1 MHLNLKQVPKLVG
14 EDAKEK
20 FTVLSRLLTTTKWPI
35 FLTGPSGSGKSIIA
49 MNLAKWYAK
58 QNKVPAYYVQLS
70 PDQTKTSLIL
80 GLRLKNGSLVP
91 VKGMIAEA
99 MEKGG
104 IVVVDEATHATQ
116 ELLLMFNSICDRV
129 AVTSIGD
136 EIVYAK
142 DSFRVIFCANTSQ
155 YAGNVKLPQSFAQ
168 RMIAF
173 NFEYPDFES
182 EVKIAQ
188 KIVKD
193 EFKGD
198 IDVPNS
204 VFRYV
209 TSVFRDVRNEHYP
222 LSVRNIAA
230 AIILLNVHDRDSVTQ
245 EMLEQFIQ
253 EYFGQQ
259 AESILTGIYA
269 RLHGKKP
276 YSIQNVLND
285 KDCIELLMFV
295 ASIGRDN
302 FKNAVLSAGMMYLDF
317 DGLHYE
323 IQKVKEKLAS
333 SLI

>member
-80 GLRLKNGSLVP
+80 GLRLKNGSLIP
-91 VKGMIAEA
+91 VKGMVAEA

-116 ELLLMFNSICDRV
+116 ELLLMFNSICDRT

-136 EIVYAK
+136 EIVYAN

-173 NFEYPDFES
+173 NFEYPDLES
-182 EVKIAQ
+182 EIKIAQ
-188 KIVKD
+188 KMVND
-193 EFKGD
+193 EFGD
-198 IDVPNS
+198 VNVPNV

-209 TSVFRDVRNEHYP
+209 ASVFREVRNEYYP
-222 LSVRNIAA
+222 LSVRNIASS
-230 AIILLNVHDRDSVTQ
+230 IMLMNVYKNDVVTDD
-245 EMLEQFIQ
+245 MLSNFIQ
-253 EYFGQQ
+253 MNFGQQ
-259 AESILTGIYA
+259 AESVLAGIYM
-269 RLHGKKP
+269 RIHGKKP
-276 YSIQNVLND
+276 VSIQQVVND
-285 KDCIELLMFV
+285 NSCLEFLKFV
-295 ASIGRDN
+295 VSIGKEN
-302 FKNAVLSAGMMYLDF
+302 FRNAILSAGMVYLDF
-317 DGLHYE
+317 DGLVYE
-323 IQKVKEKLAS
+323 IQKVKERLVTS
-333 SLI
+333 VI